1 MVLCWGMMAE
11 WWWNRRTRVLLLDSV
26 PAASGTAEISGA
38 AAAAVARLGGQPAS
52 QTTNK
57 RANESVDR
65 QDKEMT
71 GMQWWSY
78 CDERRFRTH
87 SSISISN
94 ANSLSIYLSGVLVTT
109 RSRLYTCRSTPGS
122 LCKEEVVAVVL
133 SLLTTHRRPCRRFLD
148 RTAPPFAAADA
159 RLERAYATEAA
170 QCVTA
175 WPCRPFPSCPS
186 WPGQRSRGSRRTRGC
201 TTRHSHELVEIFID
215 QCKARLRSRSRSRTR
230 QWA

>member
-57 RANESVDR
+57 RANESVDQ

-87 SSISISN
+87 GSISISN
-94 ANSLSIYLSGVLVTT
+94 ANSLSISLWRARYNSLEALYLSIDARITLQGRGGGGRALAPHYSSSPVPTLSRPHSSSI
-109 RSRLYTCRSTPGS
+109 RSRRRST
-122 LCKEEVVAVVL
+122 
-133 SLLTTHRRPCRRFLD
+133 
-148 RTAPPFAAADA
+148 
-159 RLERAYATEAA
+159 
-170 QCVTA
+170 
-175 WPCRPFPSCPS
+175 
-186 WPGQRSRGSRRTRGC
+186 
-201 TTRHSHELVEIFID
+201 
-215 QCKARLRSRSRSRTR
+215 
-230 QWA
+230 